1 VELDDIR
8 TATGIVVPDAAVTW
22 RFSRSS
28 APGGQHVNTSSTKVE
43 LRCDVTMLQAPERVR
58 TLLLERLG
66 PVVRVQS
73 SQERSQRRNRE
84 RAVTKLCA
92 VLDAATEV
100 ESPRRPTRPT
110 RGSVQ
115 RRLADK
121 ERQSR
126 RKTDRNWRPGDDR
139 SG

>member
-1 VELDDIR
+1 VDIDDIR

-43 LRCDVTMLQAPERVR
+43 LRCDIAMLQASDAVR
-58 TLLLERLG
+58 ELLLERLG
-66 PVVRVQS
+66 ALVRVTS

-84 RAVTKLCA
+84 TAVTKLCA
-92 VLDAATEV
+92 LLDAATAV
-100 ESPRRPTRPT
+100 EIPRRPTRPT

-115 RRLADK
+115 RRLAEK

-126 RKTDRNWRPGDDR
+126 RKSDRRWRPGEDR
-139 SG
+139 

>member
-1 VELDDIR
+1 MDLDELR
-8 TATGIVVPDAAVTW
+8 TPAGIGVPPAALTW

-43 LRCDVTMLQAPERVR
+43 LRCEVALLDAPEHLRPR
-58 TLLLERLG
+58 LEERLG
-66 PVVRVQS
+66 TVVRVTS

-84 RAVTKLCA
+84 VAASRLCA
-92 VLDAATEV
+92 LIDAATVV
-100 ESPRRPTRPT
+100 ETPRRPTRPS

-121 ERQSR
+121 EHHSR
-126 RKTDRNWRPGDDR
+126 RKSERRWRAGDER
-139 SG
+139 